1 MSKGRAGR
9 PRLWP
14 DKMVASFPEG
24 MFRRI
29 AAVSIEGEDR
39 TDFVR
44 SAVLREV
51 DRRERAAGKQPAAKR
66 TKN

>member
-1 MSKGRAGR
+1 MSKRHAGR
-9 PRLWP
+9 PRLWA

-29 AAVSIEGEDR
+29 AAISIEGEDR

-51 DRRERAAGKQPAAKR
+51 ARRERAAGKQLGAKR